1 MVRFMRITGSFLT
14 DLTHFIYGFFTSF
27 TLFIHYVFVVVNTI
41 IFLIYQIL
49 DEEPYDE
56 KLKDIVEFAGG
67 FILGQLVL
75 FLLNICF

>member
-1 MVRFMRITGSFLT
+1 MRIPSPFLT

-27 TLFIHYVFVVVNTI
+27 TLFIHYVFVVLNTI

-49 DEEPYDE
+49 DEEAYDE
-56 KLKDIVEFAGG
+56 KLKDIVEFTSG
-67 FILGQLVL
+67 FIIGQLVL